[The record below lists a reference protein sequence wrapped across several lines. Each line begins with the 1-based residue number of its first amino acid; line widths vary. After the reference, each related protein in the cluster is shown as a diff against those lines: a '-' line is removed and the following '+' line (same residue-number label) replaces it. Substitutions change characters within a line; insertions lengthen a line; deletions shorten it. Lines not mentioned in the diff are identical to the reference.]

1 VLTTAPAEGLARNA
15 IADLLEVEA
24 ASLTAVIKQ
33 LK

>member
-15 IADLLEVEA
+15 IADLLAVEA